1 MPCKANRHAPCKPRS
16 HLAVASVSPSINAA
30 PHQTNPCH
38 ARVATA
44 VHCKLSSRYTSN
56 CLWLAKPTATTK
68 IGSHCSSY
76 QPSHLIK
83 IAEYQASPLAAIRH
97 HVGHHGKALLLAH
110 LSHAGFL
117 ANFVD
122 THRPNNNH
130 SDAKPYYAYDLGR
143 LPPHIY
149 DTCNSSL

>member
-76 QPSHLIK
+76 QPGHLIK
-83 IAEYQASPLAAIRH
+83 HSRISSIASSCHQTPRRTPCQSTYAGPPPSSPTLWTLVAQTTTTQTPSPTTPMTLAVFH
-97 HVGHHGKALLLAH
+97 HL
-110 LSHAGFL
+110 
-117 ANFVD
+117 
-122 THRPNNNH
+122 
-130 SDAKPYYAYDLGR
+130 
-143 LPPHIY
+143 
-149 DTCNSSL
+149 